1 MHSAWQRYTRKP
13 WVASAS
19 RFNKLFNPS
28 SAGLS
33 ACSSCSQINEGRQP
47 GVNTSV
53 SMEALSLGD
62 EWWPTFFF
70 LSFLG
75 KFGWLSYKTWKQKPT
90 RFSLG
95 RRQTL
100 CSGLL
105 GTSYLRNCSPL
116 PWGPWLGAS
125 AQYGTQLSLHPLPR
139 WVTSVGPTLAFGLA
153 SQWGKADPV
162 GHSSKAC
169 IWSVA
174 WVES

>member
-100 CSGLL
+100 CSWVVGNKLSEELFTPTLGAMTGSL
-105 GTSYLRNCSPL
+105 GTVWNPAFFASFASLSHKCGSYI
-116 PWGPWLGAS
+116 
-125 AQYGTQLSLHPLPR
+125 
-139 WVTSVGPTLAFGLA
+139 GL
-153 SQWGKADPV
+153 
-162 GHSSKAC
+162 
-169 IWSVA
+169 WSC
-174 WVES
+174 